1 VRGAGNLSIGR
12 YFDIIQALI
21 EQKQETHP
29 LLSKIWKDL
38 VEHLGPL
45 DIRANILAY
54 YHTDFG
60 SYTNLV
66 VLTARLIIDLEA
78 NESSLRQG
86 LFIYDLNS
94 VRGIVTTDL
103 VDRLVEPISDV
114 AVGETKNPTMVG
126 NLVAT
131 GGERLMSWYAT
142 EEEEDELRRFLREVS
157 VARFS

>member
-1 VRGAGNLSIGR
+1 M
-12 YFDIIQALI
+12 FDTIQALI
-21 EQKQETHP
+21 EQKNLSHP
-29 LLSKIWKDL
+29 LFSKIWHHL

-45 DIRANILAY
+45 YIRANILAY

-60 SYTNLV
+60 SYTNLA
-66 VLTARLIIDLEA
+66 VLTTRLIIDLEA

-94 VRGIVTTDL
+94 VGGIITSNL
-103 VDRLVEPISDV
+103 ADRLVEPISDV
-114 AVGETKNPTMVG
+114 AVGETKNPTLVG

-131 GGERLMSWYAT
+131 EGERLMSWYAT